1 MAIYEQKIK
10 QIEEEMLPVGFLDD
24 GQQEELLV
32 ESGDIWG
39 NSNESEQKQIPPG
52 YLLSKL

>member
-24 GQQEELLV
+24 GQQEELV
-32 ESGDIWG
+32 IDGGDVWG
-39 NSNESEQKQIPPG
+39 EMKLSEERQLPPG
-52 YLLSKL
+52 YLMSKI